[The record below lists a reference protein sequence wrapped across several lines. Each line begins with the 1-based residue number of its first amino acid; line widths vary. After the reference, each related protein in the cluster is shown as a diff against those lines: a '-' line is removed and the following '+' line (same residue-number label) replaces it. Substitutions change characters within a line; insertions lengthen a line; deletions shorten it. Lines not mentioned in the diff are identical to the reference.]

1 MALLVMAL
9 SGKRVVNIIGPCDG
23 QCLFLGRRAK
33 NLHCFVALARG
44 TKSICHI
51 VWDIIASTK
60 SLSTLHIIWNRNVRS
75 LLYRIQMG
83 ADYIHRKILID

>member
-1 MALLVMAL
+1 VSLFGPEGYKLALLV
-9 SGKRVVNIIGPCDG
+9 
-23 QCLFLGRRAK
+23 
-33 NLHCFVALARG
+33 ALATG

-60 SLSTLHIIWNRNVRS
+60 SLSTMHIVWNRNVRS

-83 ADYIHRKILID
+83 ADYMHRKIVID